1 MQGSWKSIYFAAE
14 FEKKGAAEPR
24 PTGQNKKQAR
34 QSHALQK
41 QKMKKYFNI
50 LPGDGRCTVLLYG
63 EIGGDVRSGDVMRE
77 LLDAERRYGRIDVRI
92 NSVGGEVYA
101 GIAIFNALRQSKA
114 DIHIYIDGI
123 AASMASAIA
132 LCGKPVEMS
141 RYARLM
147 IHTVRGGC
155 WGTKK
160 DMADCIEQ
168 LEALEGTLCQMY
180 AAKLGCSAEEIK
192 EHYFDGEDHWL
203 SAHEALAGG
212 FIDGIYDVDAQAE
225 PVPTE
230 EMSAEEIY
238 ATFNNRLEAAAV
250 VRQHTEQPQTENN
263 MALLEELKKNPKFK
277 DCASEEA
284 ALQIVAQL
292 TQTAAAAETVAAEN
306 ATLKAENQAFKDK
319 EAQSF
324 IAEKKKLL
332 DDAEKCGKIN
342 AVTRPAFEALLESDY
357 EKGKKA
363 LDDLRPTKRVMDS
376 LDGSTPQESAWD
388 KRKSQIQGRYEQGR
402 YS

>member
-1 MQGSWKSIYFAAE
+1 MHKI
-14 FEKKGAAEPR
+14 
-24 PTGQNKKQAR
+24 
-34 QSHALQK
+34 
-41 QKMKKYFNI
+41 FNI
-50 LPGDGRCTVLLYG
+50 IPGKDRCCLLLYG

-77 LLDAERRYGRIDVRI
+77 LIEAEHTYGRIDVRI

-168 LEALEGTLCQMY
+168 LDALEGTLCAMY
-180 AAKLGCSAEEIK
+180 AERLGRSEDDIRAR
-192 EHYFDGEDHWL
+192 YFDGEDHWL
-203 SAHEALAGG
+203 GAREALAQG
-212 FIDGIYDVDAQAE
+212 FIDGIYDVEAVGGGDAPGTVALSDK
-225 PVPTE
+225 
-230 EMSAEEIY
+230 MSVDEIY
-238 ATFNNRLEAAAV
+238 QTINNRLEMGVAMLS
-250 VRQHTEQPQTENN
+250 RHTERPQKENK
-263 MALLEELKKNPKFK
+263 MALLDELRKNPKFK
-277 DCASEEA
+277 DCASEED
-284 ALQIVAQL
+284 ALRIAAQL
-292 TQTAAAAETVAAEN
+292 TQTAGGAEALAAEN
-306 ATLKAENQAFKDK
+306 AALKQENQAFKDK
-319 EAQSF
+319 EAAAFSALKQR
-324 IAEKKKLL
+324 LL

-342 AVTRPAFEALLESDY
+342 AVTRPAFAALLESDF

-363 LDDLRPTKRVMDS
+363 LEEMAPTKRVMAE
-376 LDGSTPQESAWD
+376 LGGQTAGHESAWD
-388 KRKSQIQGRYEQGR
+388 KRKAQIQGRYEEHK
-402 YS
+402 YM

>member
-1 MQGSWKSIYFAAE
+1 M
-14 FEKKGAAEPR
+14 
-24 PTGQNKKQAR
+24 NKF
-34 QSHALQK
+34 
-41 QKMKKYFNI
+41 FNI
-50 LPGDGRCTVLLYG
+50 IPGNGGCCLLLYG
-63 EIGGDVRSGDVMRE
+63 EIGGEVRSGDVMRE
-77 LLDAERRYGRIDVRI
+77 LLEAERTYGRIDVRI
-92 NSVGGEVYA
+92 NSVGGEVYT

-160 DMADCIEQ
+160 DMADCIQQ
-168 LEALEGTLCQMY
+168 LDALEGTLCSMY
-180 AAKLGCSAEEIK
+180 AEKLGRSEEEIRSQ
-192 EHYFDGEDHWL
+192 YFDGEDHWL
-203 SAHEALAGG
+203 SAQEALAQG
-212 FIDGIYDVDAQAE
+212 FIDGIYDIEDDTAAK
-225 PVPTE
+225 PLATLTDKSTP
-230 EMSAEEIY
+230 EEIY
-238 ATFNNRLEAAAV
+238 AIFNNRL
-250 VRQHTEQPQTENN
+250 HTEPQKSNK
-263 MALLEELKKNPKFK
+263 MAFLDELKKNPKFK

-306 ATLKAENQAFKDK
+306 ATLKKENQAFKDK
-319 EAQSF
+319 EAAAF
-324 IAEKKKLL
+324 VAEKQKML

-342 AVTRPAFEALLESDY
+342 AVTRPAFEALLESDF

-363 LDDLRPTKRVMDS
+363 LDELTPTKRVMTD
-376 LDGSTPQESAWD
+376 LHEAPTQESAWD
-388 KRKSQIQGRYEQGR
+388 KRKSQIQNRYEQNR
-402 YS
+402 YA

>member
-1 MQGSWKSIYFAAE
+1 MRKF
-14 FEKKGAAEPR
+14 
-24 PTGQNKKQAR
+24 
-34 QSHALQK
+34 
-41 QKMKKYFNI
+41 FNI
-50 LPGDGRCTVLLYG
+50 IPGNGRCCLLLYG
-63 EIGGDVRSGDVMRE
+63 EIGGEVKSGDVMRE
-77 LLDAERRYGRIDVRI
+77 LLEAERSYGRIDVRI
-92 NSVGGEVYA
+92 NSIGGEVYT

-168 LEALEGTLCQMY
+168 LESLEGTLCSMY
-180 AAKLGCSAEEIK
+180 AAKLGQSEEEIRAK
-192 EHYFDGEDHWL
+192 YFDGEDHWL
-203 SAHEALAGG
+203 SAREALAQG
-212 FIDGIYDVDAQAE
+212 FVDGIYDIE
-225 PVPTE
+225 PGGEPPGTVAGLTDKSTPD
-230 EMSAEEIY
+230 EIY
-238 ATFNNRLEAAAV
+238 AIFNNRLHE
-250 VRQHTEQPQTENN
+250 EPQTENN
-263 MALLEELKKNPKFK
+263 MVLLEELKKNPKFK

-292 TQTAAAAETVAAEN
+292 TQTAGGAEALAAEN
-306 ATLKAENQAFKDK
+306 ATLKQRVKVFEDK
-319 EAQSF
+319 EAAAF
-324 IAEKKKLL
+324 IALKQQLL

-342 AVTRPAFEALLESDY
+342 AVTRPAFAALLESDF
-357 EKGKKA
+357 EKGKAA
-363 LDDLRPTKRVMDS
+363 LEELQPTKRVMVD
-376 LDGSTPQESAWD
+376 LAGQTGERESAWD
-388 KRKSQIQGRYEQGR
+388 KRKTQIQDRYENGR

>member
-1 MQGSWKSIYFAAE
+1 MNNF
-14 FEKKGAAEPR
+14 
-24 PTGQNKKQAR
+24 
-34 QSHALQK
+34 
-41 QKMKKYFNI
+41 FNI
-50 LPGDGRCTVLLYG
+50 IPGNGSCCLLLYG
-63 EIGGDVRSGDVMRE
+63 EIGGEVRSGDVMRE
-77 LLDAERRYGRIDVRI
+77 LLEAERTYGRIDVRI
-92 NSVGGEVYA
+92 NSVGGEVYT

-160 DMADCIEQ
+160 DMADCIQQ
-168 LEALEGTLCQMY
+168 LDALEGTLCSMY
-180 AAKLGCSAEEIK
+180 AEKLGRSEEEIRTQ
-192 EHYFDGEDHWL
+192 YFDGEDHWL
-203 SAHEALAGG
+203 SAQEALSQG
-212 FIDGIYDVDAQAE
+212 FIDGIYDVE
-225 PVPTE
+225 PAGEAAGTLAMLSE
-230 EMSAEEIY
+230 KSTIDEIY
-238 ATFNNRLEAAAV
+238 TTFNNRLEFVTATML
-250 VRQHTEQPQTENN
+250 QHSQQEPQNQKT
-263 MALLEELKKNPKFK
+263 MAFLDELKKNPKFK

-306 ATLKAENQAFKDK
+306 ATLKKENQAFKDK
-319 EAQSF
+319 EAQAF
-324 IAEKKKLL
+324 IAEKQKML

-342 AVTRPAFEALLESDY
+342 AVTRPAFEALLESDF

-363 LDDLRPTKRVMDS
+363 LEELTPTKRVMTD
-376 LDGSTPQESAWD
+376 LHEAPTQESAWD
-388 KRKSQIQGRYEQGR
+388 KRKSQIQSRYEQNR
-402 YS
+402 YA